1 MSVRSKESEFVRCSG
16 CGAQVRSFGSQTPET
31 ADMRAWC
38 RACTSIREAMSTF
51 PYRGDQGFPD
61 RRATVVEA

>member
-1 MSVRSKESEFVRCSG
+1 MSKQKDEFVRCAG
-16 CGAQVRSFGSQTPET
+16 CGAQVKGLGAASDET
-31 ADMRAWC
+31 ATVRAWC